1 VEERVFQVLRLLR
14 TAWLQGSA
22 IDGWGSVVSW
32 VVVVWWVSDQPG
44 RRHTQSAVT
53 AMSILVASSIWWTV
67 RLEDSRSGDGGMQTA
82 ESFSPLS
89 LVEPQE
95 ESLDGE

>member
-1 VEERVFQVLRLLR
+1 
-14 TAWLQGSA
+14 
-22 IDGWGSVVSW
+22 
-32 VVVVWWVSDQPG
+32 
-44 RRHTQSAVT
+44 
-53 AMSILVASSIWWTV
+53 MSILVASSIWWTV
-67 RLEDSRSGDGGMQTA
+67 RLEDSRSGDEGMQMA